1 MSKAIISI
9 KGTQIIEDEPNVI
22 EFITDGIYTYS
33 EAGKRITYFE
43 TELTGEKGVKTV
55 IDVQDN
61 TVIVTKNGPY
71 KTQLIL
77 ENEKRHHCPYQTPF
91 GMMTMGINTQK
102 ITDELTSKGGNLFV
116 SYELEI
122 NHNTA
127 SVNMLEITVKESKKY
142 AQRNNKSDR
151 SC

>member
-9 KGTQIIEDEPNVI
+9 KGTQIIDEEPNVI
-22 EFITDGIYTYS
+22 EFITDGIYTCN

-43 TELTGEKGVKTV
+43 TELTGEKGVKNV
-55 IDVQDN
+55 INVQDD
-61 TVIVTKNGPY
+61 TIIITKNGPY

-77 ENEKRHHCPYQTPF
+77 ENGKRHHCPYNTPF
-91 GMMTMGINTQK
+91 GMMTMGINTQE
-102 ITDELTSKGGNLFV
+102 INDGLTKQGGNLFV

-127 SVNMLEITVKESKKY
+127 SVNKLEITVKESKKD
-142 AQRNNKSDR
+142 AQKNNKSDR

>member
-9 KGTQIIEDEPNVI
+9 KGTQIIDDEPNVI
-22 EFITDGIYTYS
+22 EFITDGIYTFNEYS
-33 EAGKRITYFE
+33 KRITYFE

-55 IDVQDN
+55 INVQDN
-61 TVIVTKNGPY
+61 TVTVTKNGLH

-77 ENEKRHHCPYQTPF
+77 ENEKRHYCPYHTPF

-102 ITDELTSKGGNLFV
+102 INDELTKQGGNLFV

-127 SVNMLEITVKESKKY
+127 SVNMLEITVKESKKD